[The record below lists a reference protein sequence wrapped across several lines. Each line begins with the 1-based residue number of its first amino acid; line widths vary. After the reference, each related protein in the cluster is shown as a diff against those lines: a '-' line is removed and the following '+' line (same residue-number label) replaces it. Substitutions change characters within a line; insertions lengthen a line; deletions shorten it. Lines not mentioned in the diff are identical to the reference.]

1 MKLPPAWLRL
11 PALGL
16 LVLPHVALPHVAQAT
31 VHDVSG
37 TVGDSFGQCCDV
49 VGDVN
54 GDGFGEFLVG
64 AWRDDNGALTD
75 AGSVF
80 LYSGADGSLL
90 ATIQGGAMDDH
101 MGFGSSAAGDLN
113 GDGFAD
119 LCAAADE
126 DNVAGIGAN
135 AGSAT
140 IVSGLDGSVLYT
152 FTGVAGSDLFGW
164 STAAVGDVN
173 GDGRDDVLV
182 SALNAED
189 VSSPSNAGSL
199 TVFSG
204 LDGSVVQRVFGDV
217 VGGQLGSNVGPAGDV
232 NGDGKNDFAGVQGS
246 LVRVFSGADGSELR
260 RRGGGG
266 GTIVCSGGIDGNGDG
281 FDDYLIGSAGFT
293 SNTGRVQLVSG
304 LDNAV
309 LHEAF
314 GGATGDQLG
323 ASVVG
328 AGDLDGDGYG
338 DFAAGMPGFDGAAG
352 ANTGAVRAFSGR
364 TGAVLFTVEGDLAGD
379 RLGSDVGGGRDV
391 NGDGIA
397 DVVASSITTA
407 KAKVMSFVPRGL
419 EPFGTGSAGCA
430 GTLAL
435 LAGGVPTLGNAAFEL
450 HVSNAGG
457 PTSLLIGD
465 SEDTAGSLFLGAV
478 FHLDPTPAPPALG
491 ILARASLPAADAHG
505 SIVAPFPVPNSAA
518 LLGVP
523 FVFQAVSFF
532 PPGACSARLATTRG
546 LRVAIQ

>member
-1 MKLPPAWLRL
+1 MTLPLRL
-11 PALGL
+11 SVAVLGL
-16 LVLPHVALPHVAQAT
+16 LALPSGAQST
-31 VHDVSG
+31 LHDVSG
-37 TVGDSFGQCCDV
+37 SVGDSFGQCCDL

-54 GDGFGEFLVG
+54 GDGKGEFLVG

-119 LCAAADE
+119 ICAAADE
-126 DNVAGIGAN
+126 DNIAGVGAN

-140 IVSGLDGSVLYT
+140 IMSGFDGSVLYAL
-152 FTGVAGSDLFGW
+152 TGVASGDLFGW

-189 VSSPSNAGSL
+189 LSSPNNAGSL

-204 LDGSVVQRVFGDV
+204 LDGSILQRVFGDA

-232 NGDGKNDFAGVQGS
+232 DNDGKNDFAGVQGS
-246 LVRVFSGADGSELR
+246 LVRVFSGADGSELK

-281 FDDYLIGSAGFT
+281 FDDYLIGSAGVS
-293 SNTGRVQLVSG
+293 SNTGRVQLISG
-304 LDNAV
+304 FDNSV
-309 LHEAF
+309 LHEVF
-314 GGATGDQLG
+314 GVATGDQLG

-364 TGAVLFTVEGDLAGD
+364 TGALLFAVEGDLAND

-391 NGDGIA
+391 NGDGIT
-397 DVVASSITTA
+397 DVVASSVSTA

-430 GTLAL
+430 GTLTL

-457 PTSLLIGD
+457 PTHLLIGD
-465 SEDTAGSLFLGAV
+465 SEDTAGSLLFGAL

-491 ILARASLPAADAHG
+491 LVARASLPAADAHG
-505 SIVAPFPVPNSAA
+505 SLVAPFPVPNNAA
-518 LLGVP
+518 LLGQP

-532 PPGACSARLATTRG
+532 PLGACSTRIATTRG
-546 LRVAIQ
+546 LRVTIQ